1 MKYKA
6 TFSENLFDKDHTIT
20 AYGDAN
26 DLAMLNAAIQK
37 QYYVSS
43 CFFYDDKKSIDEKK
57 EDNVPF

>member
-1 MKYKA
+1 MKYRVV
-6 TFSENLFDKDHTIT
+6 FSEGLFDIDHTVV

-26 DLAMLNAAIQK
+26 DLAMLNSAIQK

-43 CFFYDDKKSIDEKK
+43 CSFYDDKKVTEEKK

>member
-1 MKYKA
+1 MKYRVV
-6 TFSENLFDKDHTIT
+6 FSESLFDKDHYVI

-26 DLAMLNAAIQK
+26 DLAMLNSAIQK

-43 CFFYDDKKSIDEKK
+43 CSFYDEKKVSEEKK